1 MINLTGPLEPF
12 TPAWWLKRLLSKLSA
27 LTPHY
32 DALDAYYRGVA
43 PVPVGSNKEVR
54 AAYGRLMSMSRTN
67 FAELVIDAT
76 RERMMPLGFRT
87 GASDD
92 ENGDAEA
99 WRIWQANTLDADCDL
114 VHTPQLAMGAA
125 YAIVGPVDEAIGAP
139 LITAE
144 DPRQVTVELEPGRR
158 RVVRAALKLYRDEV
172 TGWDRAYLFL
182 PGVVYRLGRQRS
194 TTTTY
199 DTNYGPNFGWRSTV
213 EMEPVP
219 STASDWEEID
229 EPQMLPPG
237 VGVPVV
243 PFLNKPDARF
253 VPSAEIEGHLGLLDR
268 INYTL
273 LNRVEIATLQAFR
286 QRAVKGVPDRDE
298 HGNEIDYDDVFAM
311 DPGALWVLP
320 ETAELWESG
329 QVDLTP
335 LRAAIRDDAQDLA
348 AVTRTPLYYLTPDAA
363 NGSAA
368 GASLSREG
376 LIFKVSD
383 RIRQASQSWEQVMSL
398 AFRFEGD
405 TERADQSGMQVM
417 WASPERYSLAER
429 ADAAAKAIVGGVPW
443 RTVMSSIW
451 QYSPQE
457 IERMEAERMTDA
469 LVESL
474 REPAVS
480 TQQAVSSATAP
491 PVPTNNGAF
500 IA

>member
-1 MINLTGPLEPF
+1 MTINLSGPLEPL
-12 TPAWWLKRLLSKLSA
+12 TPEWWLKRLLSKLTA
-27 LTPHY
+27 LNPHY
-32 DALDAYYRGVA
+32 DALDAYYRGIA
-43 PVPVGSNKEVR
+43 PVPIGSNKEVR
-54 AAYGRLMSMSRTN
+54 KAYGRLMSMSRTN
-67 FAELVIDAT
+67 FAELVVDAT

-87 GASDD
+87 GASGD

-125 YAIVGPVDEAIGAP
+125 YAIVGPVDETIGAP

-158 RVVRAALKLYRDEV
+158 RIVRAALKLYRDEV
-172 TGWDRAYLFL
+172 TGWDRAYLYL
-182 PGVVYRLGRQRS
+182 PGVVYRLGRLR
-194 TTTTY
+194 TTTPTY
-199 DTNYGPNFGWRSTV
+199 DAGYGLVTGWRSNV
-213 EMEPVP
+213 ETEPVP
-219 STASDWEEID
+219 STGSDWEEID
-229 EPQMLPPG
+229 APQELPPG

-253 VPSAEIEGHLGLLDR
+253 IPCAEVEGHLGLLDR
-268 INYTL
+268 INYTI

-298 HGNEIDYDDVFAM
+298 NGVEIDYDDVFSM

-320 ETAELWESG
+320 ETAEMWESG

-335 LRAAIRDDAQDLA
+335 LRSAIRDDAQDLA

-376 LIFKVSD
+376 LIFKVAD

-398 AFRFEGD
+398 AFRFAGD
-405 TERADQSGMQVM
+405 TERADQAGMEVM

-429 ADAAAKAIVGGVPW
+429 ADAASKAIAGGMTW
-443 RTVMSSIW
+443 RTVMSTIW
-451 QYSPQE
+451 QLSPQE
-457 IERMEAERMTDA
+457 IERMEAERMADA
-469 LVESL
+469 LIDSL
-474 REPAVS
+474 REPAAPA
-480 TQQAVSSATAP
+480 QQGATATAP
-491 PVPTNNGAF
+491 PAPASVFGG
-500 IA
+500 